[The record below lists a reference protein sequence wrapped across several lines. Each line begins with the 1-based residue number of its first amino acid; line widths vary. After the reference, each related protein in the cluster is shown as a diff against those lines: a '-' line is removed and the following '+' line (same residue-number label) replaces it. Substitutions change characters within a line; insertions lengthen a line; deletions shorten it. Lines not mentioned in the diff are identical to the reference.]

1 MFLHS
6 ILLKDN
12 KYVEYNLKG
21 CSAID
26 YGIFF
31 QGTDAPLANADSGV
45 SVIHSKH
52 QDLSPSPNVII
63 CFAIWNVKGF

>member
-12 KYVEYNLKG
+12 IYVEYNLKG

-26 YGIFF
+26 YGILF
-31 QGTDAPLANADSGV
+31 QGTDTPLANADGGV
-45 SVIHSKH
+45 SVIRSKH
-52 QDLSPSPNVII
+52 QDLSPSPNVLI
-63 CFAIWNVKGF
+63 CFAV